1 MPQRHVKSYQEG
13 NMKGYRSSYLTVL
26 VVLAA
31 AAAVTAGNIDYISS
45 RSVDFLR
52 NMARNA
58 AVNGADLASYNPAGL
73 VYLSPGFHVNAG
85 SQTLLKSYTVTATLP
100 GESEESDF
108 ESTEPTLSL
117 PSLYAVYRS
126 CKWALYGAFTVPAG
140 GGRLVYDDG
149 LPAIALA
156 ETALQQAIYGSPYIF
171 ASMTD
176 GIVDGSSMYLAGT
189 FGGSYMLSD
198 VFSVG
203 LAGRYTSARR
213 TYEVEGDFI
222 IIDGASGTPV
232 DTTHHELDATK
243 TGSGLNGII
252 SVNARLSD
260 KVNAAV
266 RFETAT
272 AMEMETETDRND
284 WSALTEAPFNSFAD
298 GFEQRRDLPAI
309 LAGGLTYQANEKL
322 NLALSGNYYFVEQAD
337 QGQDDAY
344 DDDYTNGYE
353 IGLGTDYRLSSRALG
368 SISYLYS
375 NLGGGPDTYNDFEYS
390 LDAHFITTGMRF
402 AATENLDLTGA
413 TGYLFC
419 NEGEVDE
426 GLFAGSTYNKS
437 VIYFG
442 VGLEARF

>member
-1 MPQRHVKSYQEG
+1 
-13 NMKGYRSSYLTVL
+13 MKGYRGVCILAFAL
-26 VVLAA
+26 LAA
-31 AAAVTAGNIDYISS
+31 VSVASAGNIDYISS

-52 NMARNA
+52 NMARNG
-58 AVNGADLASYNPAGL
+58 AVNGADLVSYNPAGL
-73 VYLSPGFHVNAG
+73 VYLDPGFHVSAG
-85 SQTLLKSYTVTATLP
+85 SQTLLKNYTVEATLP
-100 GESEESDF
+100 GGSEESEF

-117 PSLYAVYRS
+117 PSLYAVYRQ

-149 LPAIALA
+149 LPAIALG
-156 ETALQQAIYGSPYIF
+156 ETALQQDIYGSPSIF

-176 GIVDGSSMYLAGT
+176 GLVDGSSMYLAGT
-189 FGGSYMLSD
+189 IGGSYMVSD

-203 LAGRYTSARR
+203 LAGRYTSAKR
-213 TYEVEGDFI
+213 TYEAEGDFI
-222 IIDGASGTPV
+222 IIDDATGSPV

-243 TGSGLNGII
+243 TGSGFAGII
-252 SVNARLSD
+252 SLNARLSD
-260 KVNAAV
+260 KVNAAI

-272 AMEMETETDRND
+272 TMEMETETDRND
-284 WSALTEAPFNSFAD
+284 WSDLTAAPFNSFAD
-298 GFEQRRDLPAI
+298 GYEQRRDLPAI

-337 QGQDDAY
+337 QGEDDAY
-344 DDDYTNGYE
+344 DDEYSNGFE
-353 IGLGTDYRLSSRALG
+353 IGTGMDYQISPRVLG
-368 SISYLYS
+368 SLSYLYS
-375 NLGGGPDTYNDFEYS
+375 DLGGGPDTFNDFEYA
-390 LDAHFITTGMRF
+390 LNAHFITTGMRY

-419 NEGEVDE
+419 EEGEVDE

-442 VGLEARF
+442 VGLEASF